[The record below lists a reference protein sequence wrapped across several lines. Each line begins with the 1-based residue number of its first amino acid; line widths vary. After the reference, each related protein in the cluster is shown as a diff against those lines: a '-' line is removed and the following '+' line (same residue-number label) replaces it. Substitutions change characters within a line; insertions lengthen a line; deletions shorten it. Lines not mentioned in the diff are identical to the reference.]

1 MVLISPDND
10 VDFFVSQEITMDSLS
25 HLAAELGHL
34 LQAQNAQ
41 VTTAE
46 SCTGGGIAEA
56 ITRIPGSSA
65 WFEAG
70 FVTYSNVQK
79 TKQLGVPESLF
90 GQVGAVSREVVEAMV
105 TGAPA
110 QSGARFAVAV
120 SGVAGPGGG
129 SEEKP
134 VGTVWLAWGDGSE
147 VTSERRYFA
156 GDRDEVRRQT
166 VIAAL
171 EGLIRR
177 TVREIKNQG

>member
-1 MVLISPDND
+1 MTRTRHQERTVDQIS
-10 VDFFVSQEITMDSLS
+10 Q
-25 HLAAELGHL
+25 LATELGL
-34 LQAQNAQ
+34 LLKALNAQ

-56 ITRIPGSSA
+56 ITRIAGSSA

-70 FVTYSNVQK
+70 FVTYSNQQK
-79 TKQLGVPESLF
+79 TRQLEVPEPLF
-90 GQVGAVSREVVEAMV
+90 TQVGAVSREVVEAMV
-105 TGAPA
+105 RGAQR

-129 SEEKP
+129 SPEKP
-134 VGTVWLAWGDGSE
+134 VGTVWLAWGAGDE
-147 VTSERRYFA
+147 VSSERRHFP
-156 GDRDEVRRQT
+156 GNRDEVRQQT

-177 TVREIKNQG
+177 TVREIKKQG

>member
-1 MVLISPDND
+1 MDLL
-10 VDFFVSQEITMDSLS
+10 SQ
-25 HLAAELGHL
+25 LAAELGRL
-34 LQAQNAQ
+34 LQTLKDQ

-56 ITRIPGSSA
+56 ITRIAGSSA

-70 FVTYSNVQK
+70 FVTYSNQQK
-79 TKQLGVPESLF
+79 TRQLNVPQPLF
-90 GQVGAVSREVVEAMV
+90 AEVGAVSREVVEAMV
-105 TGAPA
+105 RGAQA

-129 SEEKP
+129 SAEKP
-134 VGTVWLAWGDGSE
+134 VGTVWLAWGVGDE
-147 VTSERRYFA
+147 VTADCRHFA

-171 EGLIRR
+171 KGLIRR
-177 TVREIKNQG
+177 TV

>member
-1 MVLISPDND
+1 MDPL
-10 VDFFVSQEITMDSLS
+10 SQ
-25 HLAAELGHL
+25 LAAELGRHL
-34 LQAQNAQ
+34 QTLNAH

-56 ITRIPGSSA
+56 ITRIAGSSA

-70 FVTYSNVQK
+70 FVTYSNQQK
-79 TKQLGVPESLF
+79 TRQLDVPQALF
-90 GQVGAVSREVVEAMV
+90 SQVGAVSREVVEALV
-105 TGAPA
+105 RGAQA
-110 QSGARFAVAV
+110 HSDARFAVAV

-129 SEEKP
+129 SPEKP
-134 VGTVWLAWGDGSE
+134 VGTVWLAWGVGDE
-147 VTSERRYFA
+147 VTAECRHFP

-177 TVREIKNQG
+177 TVREIENQG